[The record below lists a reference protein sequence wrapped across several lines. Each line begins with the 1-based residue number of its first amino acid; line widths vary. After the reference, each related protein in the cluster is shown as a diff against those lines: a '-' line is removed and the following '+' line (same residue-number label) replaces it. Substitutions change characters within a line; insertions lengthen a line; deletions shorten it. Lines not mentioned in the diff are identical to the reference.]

1 MRVTTDYIFSSLNY
15 RIIITSLPADGSLQE
30 KIKNVFTVSLDMA
43 VYDGY

>member
-15 RIIITSLPADGSLQE
+15 RIFITSLPADGTLQ
-30 KIKNVFTVSLDMA
+30 KNIKNVFTKSLVMA